1 MGKLGSLPFF
11 FKAIEH
17 AYLCKLFGNVSD
29 GITAILPNRED
40 SLIWND
46 LGFAE
51 DSIFN
56 RVLVVIK
63 SYQSPLILVFR
74 TRDLI
79 PEGVL
84 DANENLLRDGV

>member
-11 FKAIEH
+11 FEAIEH

-40 SLIWND
+40 GLIWND

-51 DSIFN
+51 DSILN

-63 SYQSPLILVFR
+63 SIRSPIVLIFS
-74 TRDLI
+74 TKDLI
-79 PEGVL
+79 PDGILFASEHI
-84 DANENLLRDGV
+84 LRD